1 MQISPQANQS
11 RRACRDDFRA
21 RLAITD
27 DVQVSIVASN
37 ALMVSVQ
44 RQADPDAGF
53 LLAFEGAFLSQLSEE
68 ELRAVVAHELGHV
81 WIFTHHPYLQTEQL
95 ANGIAMR
102 LVTRES
108 LEPIYDRVWK
118 RVGAVGDIG
127 TYLGEKPS
135 PAIDTLAASVT
146 AGFNPTTTAS
156 VLGTDSDPCGVRGA
170 RHRRRSIQSLTA
182 RGSRLERPAFYIF
195 RSRVLRSGCVLQ
207 QPARVAAARVK
218 RDSPPRFAGPAFPFV
233 SERPAAARIRSGR

>member
-1 MQISPQANQS
+1 MRAVRFSFACLCVVSVWLAPHRLNADEPQADRDRVQHVV
-11 RRACRDDFRA
+11 DDFRA
-21 RLAITD
+21 RLAITH

-135 PAIDTLAASVT
+135 PAADTPAASVT
-146 AGFNPTTTAS
+146 AGFNQTTTAPS
-156 VLGTDSDPCGVRGA
+156 SAPIA
-170 RHRRRSIQSLTA
+170 I
-182 RGSRLERPAFYIF
+182 
-195 RSRVLRSGCVLQ
+195 
-207 QPARVAAARVK
+207 
-218 RDSPPRFAGPAFPFV
+218 
-233 SERPAAARIRSGR
+233 PAASVSPDATSTRADH

>member
-1 MQISPQANQS
+1 MSVWLAPHQLNADQVQPDRDRVQQVV
-11 RRACRDDFRA
+11 DDFRA
-21 RLAITD
+21 RLAITQ

-44 RQADPDAGF
+44 RQDDPDNGF
-53 LLAFEGAFLSQLSEE
+53 LLAFEGAFLNQLSEE

-102 LVTRES
+102 VVTRES

-127 TYLGEKPS
+127 RYLGEKPS
-135 PAIDTLAASVT
+135 PAADTPPASVT
-146 AGFNPTTTAS
+146 AGFAPTTTAPPS
-156 VLGTDSDPCGVRGA
+156 APSAVPASTVSPDASSTRSD
-170 RHRRRSIQSLTA
+170 H
-182 RGSRLERPAFYIF
+182 
-195 RSRVLRSGCVLQ
+195 
-207 QPARVAAARVK
+207 
-218 RDSPPRFAGPAFPFV
+218 
-233 SERPAAARIRSGR
+233 

>member
-1 MQISPQANQS
+1 MRAVRFSFACLCVVSVWLAPHRLNADEPQADRDRVQHVV
-11 RRACRDDFRA
+11 DDFRA
-21 RLAITD
+21 RLAITH

-135 PAIDTLAASVT
+135 PAADTPAASVT
-146 AGFNPTTTAS
+146 AGFNQTTTA
-156 VLGTDSDPCGVRGA
+156 P
-170 RHRRRSIQSLTA
+170 SLA
-182 RGSRLERPAFYIF
+182 PIAI
-195 RSRVLRSGCVLQ
+195 
-207 QPARVAAARVK
+207 
-218 RDSPPRFAGPAFPFV
+218 
-233 SERPAAARIRSGR
+233 PAASVSPDATSTRADH